1 MKGAFLH
8 KQPQADGVASVKQC
22 LVDSWVKHDSNHQ
35 LLPEKVLVNCQSVQK
50 LLGNQ
55 QCAALLLA
63 YTLKQP
69 QIRC

>member
-1 MKGAFLH
+1 MEAAFIH
-8 KQPQADGVASVKQC
+8 KQPEAGGVASVKQC
-22 LVDSWVKHDSNHQ
+22 LVGSWVKHASNHQ
-35 LLPEKVLVNCQSVQK
+35 LLPEKLLINCQSVHK

-69 QIRC
+69 KIRC